1 MMINKDN
8 AQREIRKIAYALWM
22 EQGQPDG
29 RDREHWEAAKV
40 IWAFRNNEADGKH
53 GEETAPAAQPKSSR
67 RAASSAKPQPGR

>member
-1 MMINKDN
+1 MASKNS

-40 IWAFRNNEADGKH
+40 IWAFRNHEAGGHK
-53 GEETAPAAQPKSSR
+53 TVIPR
-67 RAASSAKPQPGR
+67 

>member
-1 MMINKDN
+1 MASKNS

-40 IWAFRNNEADGKH
+40 IWAFRNHEAGGTQVGD
-53 GEETAPAAQPKSSR
+53 TALEIGSHAARPLPDR
-67 RAASSAKPQPGR
+67 R

>member
-1 MMINKDN
+1 MASKDN

-40 IWAFRNNEADGKH
+40 IWAFRNPDAGGKQDGD
-53 GEETAPAAQPKSSR
+53 TALEPRSHAARPLPDPR
-67 RAASSAKPQPGR
+67 

>member
-1 MMINKDN
+1 MASKDT

-40 IWAFRNNEADGKH
+40 IWAFRNSDADQSPD
-53 GEETAPAAQPKSSR
+53 EPAAPSSR
-67 RAASSAKPQPGR
+67 PRATTVSEPRRSH

>member
-1 MMINKDN
+1 MPSKDS

-40 IWAFRNNEADGKH
+40 IWAFRNHEGGGKQDGDTTR
-53 GEETAPAAQPKSSR
+53 ETRSHAARPLPDR
-67 RAASSAKPQPGR
+67 R

>member
-1 MMINKDN
+1 MASKDS

-40 IWAFRNNEADGKH
+40 IWAFRNHENQDRDSELKAGSH
-53 GEETAPAAQPKSSR
+53 AARPLTDR
-67 RAASSAKPQPGR
+67 R

>member
-1 MMINKDN
+1 MASKDS

-40 IWAFRNNEADGKH
+40 IWAFRNHEAGGTQVGD
-53 GEETAPAAQPKSSR
+53 TASEIRSHAARPLPDR
-67 RAASSAKPQPGR
+67 R